1 MNGLL
6 PSTIDD
12 ETVHAMQGAGFK
24 TLNLSLGS
32 TSRVQLRRFNRPDVR
47 QAFDRALES
56 TEKYGLNAIGYVIV
70 GAPDQ
75 CPDESLADLLYLAA
89 RRVLAGISVFYPA
102 PGSRDFEKCRAKNI
116 LPGSLSLMRSSALP
130 LSHTTTRK
138 EVVTLLRLGRIL
150 NFMKYLADLE
160 TSPSGVSIQR
170 ASVKQGDNRIQ
181 FGRKL
186 LRMFLNDGKIRGI
199 TPDGQIFEHNI
210 SIPLTRRFIQKLK
223 TIRIRGTR

>member
-1 MNGLL
+1 
-6 PSTIDD
+6 
-12 ETVHAMQGAGFK
+12 MQEAGFK

-47 QAFDRALES
+47 QAFDRALQS
-56 TEKYGLNAIGYVIV
+56 AEKYGLNAVGYVIV

-75 CPDESLADLLYLAA
+75 CANQSLVDLLFLAV
-89 RRVLAGISVFYPA
+89 RRVLTGISVFYPA
-102 PGSRDFEKCRAKNI
+102 PGSRDFEQCKAKNI
-116 LPGSLSLMRSSALP
+116 LPGSFSLMRSSALP

-138 EVVTLLRLGRIL
+138 DVVTLVRLGRIL

-160 TSPSGVSIQR
+160 TGPSGTSIQR
-170 ASVKQGDNRIQ
+170 ASLTHRDTRIQ
-181 FGRKL
+181 VGRKL

-210 SIPLTRRFIQKLK
+210 SIPLTHRFIKKLEN
-223 TIRIRGTR
+223 IRIRGTR